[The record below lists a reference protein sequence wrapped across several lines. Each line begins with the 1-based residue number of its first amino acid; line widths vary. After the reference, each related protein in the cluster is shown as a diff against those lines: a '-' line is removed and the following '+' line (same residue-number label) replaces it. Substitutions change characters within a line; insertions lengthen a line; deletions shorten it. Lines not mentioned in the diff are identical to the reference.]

1 MSWQNIARADVDAG
15 LRSWSLWAVVVVFFL
30 ILVVFGRFVARG
42 SLLSSLLDTNARTFA
57 LLLTFLFVP
66 VVGLL
71 VGHRALGRARERARR
86 RELTGDDTS
95 DGDADEMETSTAE
108 TSETDAPD
116 ADKPETDTAEGNSEA
131 QADDEAATDGGTETG
146 VGAQADDE
154 ATTDGGTE
162 TGVGP
167 ATSHELF
174 VGTVVGR
181 AVVLMVAI
189 LAGFLPVFVAWVAQS
204 GTAAL
209 YEVLVA
215 FLVAVVLGLLFVAVA
230 IAISTLTASAG
241 RAAVGAASV
250 FVGLYAWPFLP
261 SIVGIDV
268 PFAVLEQFWLVFLV
282 GDLSTTLFSLRQGE
296 VTAAILGTFLLGV
309 LVAAPL
315 AFSYHR
321 LRRAGLPD

>member
-108 TSETDAPD
+108 ASETDAPD

-146 VGAQADDE
+146 I
-154 ATTDGGTE
+154 
-162 TGVGP
+162 GP

-241 RAAVGAASV
+241 RAAVGAAGV